1 MKFQIFEATRGKRGE
16 KITGLRGGRSVALN
30 DKDAVLLNIYLAM
43 MDEGKEL
50 FFERCQ
56 RTSCHRVFKR
66 VDEREIEFLNEKT
79 SPDIKN

>member
-43 MDEGKEL
+43 MDEGKEP

-56 RTSCHRVFKR
+56 RQNLFTGVSKR
-66 VDEREIEFLNEKT
+66 VEHENRF
-79 SPDIKN
+79 